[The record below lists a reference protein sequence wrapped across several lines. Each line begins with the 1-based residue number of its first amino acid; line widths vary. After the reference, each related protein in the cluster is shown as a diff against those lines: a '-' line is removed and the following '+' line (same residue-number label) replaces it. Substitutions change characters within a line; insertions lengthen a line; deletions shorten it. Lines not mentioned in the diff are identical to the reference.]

1 MIPYISTS
9 PDQLGVLSISLRK
22 MSARPGQT
30 YACVIG
36 TAGSSSSREAEESVP
51 GVGQMAS
58 HRPATGL
65 RTLQPTLGFL
75 SDTRAAHEPSSPL
88 PMATHPAL
96 GALPAQKLAET
107 PAVRS
112 PLPPAGCHSSLSI
125 AALPWGCAPRLQAS
139 NLLSGRLT
147 EDGQGQGRPPYLAP
161 ASSLPRAWMLEQ
173 ELGTQMVIAAI

>member
-1 MIPYISTS
+1 MP
-9 PDQLGVLSISLRK
+9 VSLAPQGAPAVGRWK
-22 MSARPGQT
+22 NPCQGWGRWLL
-30 YACVIG
+30 IG
-36 TAGSSSSREAEESVP
+36 
-51 GVGQMAS
+51 
-58 HRPATGL
+58 PAMGL

-75 SDTRAAHEPSSPL
+75 SDTKAAHEPSSPP

-96 GALPAQKLAET
+96 GALPAHELAEA

-125 AALPWGCAPRLQAS
+125 AALPRGCAPRLQAS

-147 EDGQGQGRPPYLAP
+147 EDGQGQGRPPYLTP
-161 ASSLPRAWMLEQ
+161 ASSLPRAWLLEQ